1 MAALAVFILVVTL
14 NNLPTPKT
22 NVNTYSGSTMSR
34 ENILK
39 PTLEEFTLDKESLV
53 KFKIAA
59 VTGNTDLSVELINK
73 DTGEQLNVSGKNL
86 TFADF
91 KKLQPGNYTFL
102 IKALNKASQKIAYS
116 YKLQILT
123 PKNKTQ
129 SESSATPKYQ
139 EYQEYQTSGLKYNQI
154 IVFNKNPD
162 SGFNWPYLLY
172 IPNKIKKDEVAKI
185 LVLPNNTGKPS
196 DNFEDHF
203 NKAIKDFN
211 FLKPHFD
218 NHIILMPVFPRFRNK
233 MGGDLVYTHA
243 LDRDSLTIL
252 PEDKLAASIEWSGAI
267 MPGDMFFK
275 PDHFFA
281 VQDNLIY
288 RCVAI
293 THPPETKFTNID
305 NLKFSVIFEGNID
318 VSRNFNIIEYYNQIS
333 LLFKDIQIDNNQLI
347 NSTAE
352 NDKCF
357 QITELGYKSDRDFKK
372 LWNSNG
378 SMTKIFEK
386 SDIYRL
392 DLQLV
397 KMIEHAQVILQ
408 EEENIGIGKKI
419 DMFGFS
425 ASASFTDRF
434 VFLHPDL
441 VDKIAIGGFNGI
453 LTLPVDKLGEYKL
466 AYPLGIDDYNEIT
479 GYAFDLKKV
488 SNIHRFVFMGSEDTN
503 DAALYRDAYSTEEE
517 TKIMNLMGKT
527 PIERIPFFQKM
538 YRESGY
544 KNTVFKIYQGVGHTI
559 TGEMI
564 SDIQKF
570 FN

>member
-1 MAALAVFILVVTL
+1 MRNKNFLFFMAALAVFIIVVTL
-14 NNLPTPKT
+14 NDLPAPKT
-22 NVNTYSGSTMSR
+22 SVNTYSGSTMSN
-34 ENILK
+34 ENTLK
-39 PTLEEFTLDKESLV
+39 PTLEKFTLDKESLI

-59 VTGNTDLSVELINK
+59 VTGNTDLSVEFIDE
-73 DTGEQLNVSGKNL
+73 DTGEHQLNLSGKNL
-86 TFADF
+86 TFATF

-102 IKALNKASQKIAYS
+102 IKASKKATQKIAYS

-123 PKNKTQ
+123 PRIKTQ
-129 SESSATPKYQ
+129 SKSSAAP
-139 EYQEYQTSGLKYNQI
+139 EYREYQTSGLKYNQI
-154 IVFNKNPD
+154 IVVNKNSD

-172 IPNKIKKDEVAKI
+172 ISDKHKKNEAAKI
-185 LVLPNNTGKPS
+185 LVLPNNTRKPS

-203 NKAIKDFN
+203 NQAMADFN
-211 FLKPHFD
+211 FLKPYFD
-218 NHIILMPVFPRFRNK
+218 NHIILMPVFPRFRDK
-233 MGGDLVYTHA
+233 MGGDLIYTHA
-243 LDRDSLTIL
+243 LDRDSLTISPL
-252 PEDKLAASIEWSGAI
+252 DK
-267 MPGDMFFK
+267 
-275 PDHFFA
+275 
-281 VQDNLIY
+281 
-288 RCVAI
+288 
-293 THPPETKFTNID
+293 T
-305 NLKFSVIFEGNID
+305 
-318 VSRNFNIIEYYNQIS
+318 
-333 LLFKDIQIDNNQLI
+333 
-347 NSTAE
+347 
-352 NDKCF
+352 
-357 QITELGYKSDRDFKK
+357 
-372 LWNSNG
+372 
-378 SMTKIFEK
+378 
-386 SDIYRL
+386 DIYRL

-397 KMIEHAQVILQ
+397 KMIEHAQVVLQ
-408 EEENIGIGKKI
+408 EEENIGIDKKI

-453 LTLPVDKLGEYKL
+453 LTLPVDNLGEYTL
-466 AYPLGIDDYNEIT
+466 TYPLGIDDYNEIT

-544 KNTVFKIYQGVGHTI
+544 KNTEFKIYQGVGHTI

-564 SDIQKF
+564 SDIQRF